1 MPSDKS
7 DKGDKNS
14 DDPAP
19 KSPAV
24 VEQTVAFEPV
34 GELVEPHVRRFRITV
49 LKGPKT
55 GHSWESGTDRC
66 SIGSHPSNDLV
77 IQDPTVSR
85 FHCEVQIAK
94 KGARIRDLDSLN
106 GTVVD
111 GVQVCDGYVRNASSI
126 RMGATS
132 VQFKWCSENNP
143 LPLSERTEF
152 GSLVGSSVAMRTVFA
167 LLERAADT
175 ESTVLLEG
183 ETGTGKGQM
192 ALAIHNA
199 SARKN
204 APFLTVD
211 CSSIPG
217 TLLESEL
224 FGHERGA
231 FTGALDRRLGMFE
244 SANGGTIFLDEIGE
258 MPPELQP
265 KLLRVLQDRVIR
277 RVGLSRE
284 QPVDVRVIAAT
295 NRDLRTEVNLGRFR
309 SDLYFRIAVL
319 KISIPP
325 LRQHPDDMAQLV
337 NHILQ
342 SLGADEAMASQFR
355 SQEFIAQLKR
365 SAWPGNVRELQNFLE
380 RCLVFH
386 DAPPVAENL
395 EPSSQVSSP
404 PASHAPPVS
413 SSLPFADA
421 RKVAMD
427 QWEKR
432 YLEELMAAHG
442 GKVLQAAAAA
452 GISRVYLYKLLVRHG
467 LK

>member
-7 DKGDKNS
+7 ADEPS
-14 DDPAP
+14 S
-19 KSPAV
+19 KSPSV
-24 VEQTVAFEPV
+24 GDRTVAFEPARN
-34 GELVEPHVRRFRITV
+34 LLEPHVRRFRITV
-49 LKGPKT
+49 LKGPQI

-85 FHCEVQIAK
+85 FHCEVQISEN
-94 KGARIRDLDSLN
+94 GARVRDLDSRN
-106 GTVVD
+106 GTVID
-111 GVQVCDGYVRNASSI
+111 GVQVNDGFVRNASSI

-132 VQFKWCSENNP
+132 VQFNWCSENNP
-143 LPLSERTEF
+143 LPLSERSEF
-152 GSLVGSSVAMRTVFA
+152 GSLVGTSVPMRTVFA

-175 ESTVLLEG
+175 DSTVLLEG
-183 ETGTGKGQM
+183 DTGTGKGQM
-192 ALAIHNA
+192 ALAIHKA
-199 SARKN
+199 SSRKS
-204 APFLTVD
+204 APFLTID
-211 CSSIPG
+211 CSSIPAN
-217 TLLESEL
+217 LLESEL

-231 FTGALDRRLGMFE
+231 FSGATERRLGMFE

-265 KLLRVLQDRVIR
+265 KLLRVLEDRVIR
-277 RVGLSRE
+277 RVGLNRE

-295 NRDLRTEVNLGRFR
+295 NRDLRTEVNFGRFR
-309 SDLYFRIAVL
+309 SDLYFRLAVL
-319 KISIPP
+319 KVSIPP
-325 LRQHPDDMAQLV
+325 LRQRPEDIAPLV
-337 NHILQ
+337 GHILRA
-342 SLGADEAMASQFR
+342 LGADDAAAAQFR
-355 SQEFIAQLKR
+355 RPEFIAQLQR
-365 SAWPGNVRELQNFLE
+365 SAWPGNVRELRNYLE

-395 EPSSQVSSP
+395 APGSKPSSSQ
-404 PASHAPPVS
+404 PASYVPPVTS
-413 SSLPFADA
+413 NMTFADA

-432 YLEELMAAHG
+432 FLEELMAAHG

>member
-1 MPSDKS
+1 MASDKN
-7 DKGDKNS
+7 G
-14 DDPAP
+14 DDP
-19 KSPAV
+19 SPQSPSV
-24 VEQTVAFEPV
+24 VDTVAFEPE
-34 GELVEPHVRRFRITV
+34 GNRAEQQVRRFRLTV
-49 LKGPKT
+49 LRGPKA
-55 GHSWESGTDRC
+55 GQSWESGTDRC

-94 KGARIRDLDSLN
+94 KGACVHDLDSLN
-106 GTVVD
+106 GTVID
-111 GVQVCDGYVRNASSI
+111 GVQVKEGYVRNASTI

-132 VQFKWCSENNP
+132 VQFNWCSENNP
-143 LPLSERTEF
+143 LPLSKRSEF
-152 GSLVGSSVAMRTVFA
+152 GSLVGTSAAMRTVFA
-167 LLERAADT
+167 LLERAAET

-192 ALAIHNA
+192 AQAIHKA

-204 APFLTVD
+204 APLLTID
-211 CSSIPG
+211 CSSIPA

-224 FGHERGA
+224 FGHEKGA
-231 FTGALDRRLGMFE
+231 FSGALERRLGMFE
-244 SANGGTIFLDEIGE
+244 SANGGTVFLDEIGE

-265 KLLRVLQDRVIR
+265 KLLRVLEDRVIR
-277 RVGLSRE
+277 RVGLNRE

-309 SDLYFRIAVL
+309 SDLYFRVAVVKIA
-319 KISIPP
+319 IPP
-325 LRQHPDDMAQLV
+325 LRQHPEDIELLV
-337 NHILQ
+337 GHILK
-342 SLGADEAMASQFR
+342 SLGADDAAAEPFR
-355 SQEFIAQLKR
+355 SQDFIAQLRR
-365 SAWPGNVRELQNFLE
+365 SAWPGNVRELRNYLE

-395 EPSSQVSSP
+395 SPSSSRPSSNP
-404 PASHAPPVS
+404 GSLISPVS
-413 SSLPFADA
+413 SNLPFADA
-421 RKVAMD
+421 RKLAMD

-467 LK
+467 LKK